1 MIIIAIIVILVGAYL
16 FLRSI
21 TNDPKDFDER
31 DIY

>member
-1 MIIIAIIVILVGAYL
+1 MIIIVVAILVGAYL

>member
-1 MIIIAIIVILVGAYL
+1 MIIIVVAILVGAYL

-21 TNDPKDFDER
+21 TKDMNDFDER